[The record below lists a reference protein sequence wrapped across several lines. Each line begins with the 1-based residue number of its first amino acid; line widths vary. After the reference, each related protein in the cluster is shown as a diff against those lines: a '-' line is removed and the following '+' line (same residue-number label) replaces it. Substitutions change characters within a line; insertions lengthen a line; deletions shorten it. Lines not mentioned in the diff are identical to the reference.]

1 MVMKRFLFTIAALL
15 CLLSIPTAARACSCL
30 TGEPSFE
37 FNRARAV
44 FIGRVLGGTEKISV
58 KGREG
63 KSRAIE
69 AGAVRFSVEEIFKG
83 DVAFE
88 TTLDVE
94 SMDGTSCGPYG
105 LTRGA
110 RYVVYAYSSRADEKA
125 LYTGVCTRTIEVT
138 SGYAKADL
146 DFLRNLPAAGAGGA
160 IRGRIWADLR
170 NDAATPLAGV
180 KVKVS
185 GPDGQSFTATT
196 DKGGEFKVEK
206 LRPGKYR
213 VEPAFPEHYTTE
225 REFAEVEVDDR
236 GTAGVGFE
244 VYADGKVAGRFTDK
258 DGRGFNSAFLT
269 LDGSGKRVY
278 VHSEG
283 EDGVFESEGAP
294 PGEYV
299 LSVELRHKDYNKNR
313 DFYYPGTFNREEATV
328 IKLGLGEKIE
338 GIHFFLPDEFKVR
351 AVEGRAVWEDGRAA
365 AGVEVLLLCPQSAD
379 PEGFAVEFG
388 PTQTTT
394 DEDGRFRLEAFTG
407 EVYWIEARGS
417 KRAGAKDAQA
427 ALHSP
432 SRRVAAGDDLKN
444 VRLVLSESGLSKGCG
459 K

>member
-1 MVMKRFLFTIAALL
+1 MKRFLFKIALL
-15 CLLSIPTAARACSCL
+15 LCFVSIPSAARACSCL

-37 FNRARAV
+37 FNRAKAV
-44 FIGRVLGGTEKISV
+44 FIGRMLGGTEKISV
-58 KGREG
+58 KDREG
-63 KSRAIE
+63 KSRTIE

-105 LTRGA
+105 LARGA
-110 RYVVYAYSSRADEKA
+110 RYVVYAYSSRAEDKV
-125 LYTGVCTRTIEVT
+125 LYTGVCTRTVDAT
-138 SGYAKADL
+138 SVYAKADL

-160 IRGRIWADLR
+160 LRGRIWADLR
-170 NDAATPLAGV
+170 DDAANPLAGV
-180 KVKVS
+180 RVKIS
-185 GPDGQSFTATT
+185 GPDGQSFTVTT

-225 REFAEVEVDDR
+225 REFAEVDVDDR
-236 GTAGVGFE
+236 GTAYAGFE
-244 VYADGKVAGRFTDK
+244 VYADGKVSGRVTDK

-269 LDGSGKRVY
+269 LDGSGKSVY
-278 VHSEG
+278 AHSDG

-299 LSVELRHKDYNKNR
+299 LSVELRHKDYKKNR
-313 DFYYPGTFNREEATV
+313 EFYYPGTFNREEATV

-351 AVEGRAVWEDGRAA
+351 TFEGRVVWEDGRPA
-365 AGVEVLLLCPQSAD
+365 AGVEVLLLCPRSAD

-394 DEDGRFRLEAFTG
+394 DEDGRFQLEAFTG
-407 EVYWIEARGS
+407 EVYWVEARGS
-417 KRAGAKDAQA
+417 KKAGAKGESV

-432 SRRVAAGDDLKN
+432 PKRVAAGDDVKN
-444 VRLVLSESGLSKGCG
+444 VRLVLSESGFSKGCG

>member
-1 MVMKRFLFTIAALL
+1 MKRLLFKIALL
-15 CLLSIPTAARACSCL
+15 LCFVSIPSAARACSCL
-30 TGEPSFE
+30 TGAPSFE

-44 FIGRVLGGTEKISV
+44 FIGRMLGGTEKISV
-58 KGREG
+58 KDSEGRE
-63 KSRAIE
+63 RTIE
-69 AGAVRFSVEEIFKG
+69 AGAVRFTVEEIFKG

-94 SMDGTSCGPYG
+94 SMNGTSCGPYG

-125 LYTGVCTRTIEVT
+125 LYTGVCTRTIDVT
-138 SGYAKADL
+138 SGYAKTDL

-160 IRGRIWADLR
+160 LQGRVWADMKGAR
-170 NDAATPLAGV
+170 VTPLAGV
-180 KVKVS
+180 KVKIS
-185 GPDGQSFTATT
+185 GPDGQSFTVTT
-196 DKGGEFKVEK
+196 DKEGEFKVEK

-225 REFAEVEVDDR
+225 REFAEVDVDDR
-236 GTAGVGFE
+236 GTADVGFE
-244 VYADGKVAGRFTDK
+244 VYADGKVTGRFTDK

-269 LDGSGKRVY
+269 LEGSGKTVY
-278 VHSEG
+278 AHSNG

-299 LSVELRHKDYNKNR
+299 LSVELRHKLYKKNR
-313 DFYYPGTFNREEATV
+313 EFYYPGTFNRKEATV
-328 IKLGLGEKIE
+328 ITLGLGEKVE

-351 AVEGRAVWEDGRAA
+351 TVEGRVVLEDGRAA

-379 PEGFAVEFG
+379 PEGYAVEFG

-417 KRAGAKDAQA
+417 KKAGAKEKQA
-427 ALHSP
+427 VLHSP
-432 SRRVAAGDDLKN
+432 SRRIAVADDVKN
-444 VRLVLSESGLSKGCG
+444 VKLVLSESGLSKGCG

>member
-1 MVMKRFLFTIAALL
+1 MKRFLFKIALL
-15 CLLSIPTAARACSCL
+15 FCFVSIPSAARACSCL
-30 TGEPSFE
+30 TSEPSIE

-44 FIGRVLGGTEKISV
+44 FVGRMLGGTEKISV
-58 KGREG
+58 KDGEGRE
-63 KSRAIE
+63 RAIE

-110 RYVVYAYSSRADEKA
+110 RYVVYAYVSRAGDKV
-125 LYTGVCTRTIEVT
+125 LYTGVCTRTIDVT
-138 SGYAKADL
+138 SVYAKADL

-160 IRGRIWADLR
+160 IRGRVWADLKDDR
-170 NDAATPLAGV
+170 AAPLAGV
-180 KVKVS
+180 KVRIS
-185 GPDGQSFTATT
+185 GPDGQAVTLTT
-196 DKGGEFKVEK
+196 DKEGEFKVEK

-236 GTAGVGFE
+236 GTAYAGFE
-244 VYADGKVAGRFTDK
+244 VYADGKVTGRVTDK

-269 LDGSGKRVY
+269 LDGAGKKVY
-278 VHSEG
+278 GHSDG
-283 EDGVFESEGAP
+283 EDGVFEVEGAP
-294 PGEYV
+294 PGDYV
-299 LSVELRHKDYNKNR
+299 LSIELGHKDYKKNR

-338 GIHFFLPDEFKVR
+338 GIQFFLPDEFKVR
-351 AVEGRAVWEDGRAA
+351 AVEGRVVWEDGRAA
-365 AGVEVLLLCPQSAD
+365 AGVEVLLLCPRSAD
-379 PEGFAVEFG
+379 PEGFAVESS
-388 PTQTTT
+388 PTRTTT
-394 DEDGRFRLEAFTG
+394 DEDGRFQLEAFTG

-417 KRAGAKDAQA
+417 KKAGAKEKQVV
-427 ALHSP
+427 LRSP
-432 SRRVAAGDDLKN
+432 SRRIAVGDDVKN
-444 VRLVLSESGLSKGCG
+444 VRLVLSESGFSKGCG